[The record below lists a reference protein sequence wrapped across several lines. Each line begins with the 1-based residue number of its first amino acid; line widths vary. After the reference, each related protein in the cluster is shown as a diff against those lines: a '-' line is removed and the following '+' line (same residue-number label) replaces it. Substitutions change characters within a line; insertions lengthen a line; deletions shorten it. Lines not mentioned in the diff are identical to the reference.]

1 LWLGLFLAALLNA
14 CSASTG
20 IAPTSAP
27 AAATAPTADT
37 APTPASSP
45 TNAAAVATPTAAP
58 AAAGTTELIV
68 FAAASL
74 TDSFNEI
81 GKSFE
86 TANPGTKVTFSYGGS
101 NTLVA
106 QITKGAPADVFA
118 SANNAQMDVAV
129 KGGQIAAD
137 SPKPFARNRLI
148 VILPVAN
155 PAKISTLTDLAKP
168 GLKIILEDK
177 AVPAGQYSLDFL
189 DKASKDPTYG
199 STYKD
204 NFLKNVV
211 SYEQDVKAV
220 VSKVSLGEGDAG
232 IVYTTDVT
240 PAVANKLGK
249 IPIPDALNTIAT
261 YPIAPITASK
271 HADLAQKFVSY
282 VLGADG
288 QAVLAK
294 WGFIA
299 PTATSTSAAGGNST
313 ASASAALTGLVNTPM
328 QLTADVLQTLP
339 AEAVDVSFQGPNGQE
354 SHHFVGTRLAGVI
367 SQAGL
372 KLNTSHKNDQLRK
385 YLVFTGNDG
394 YEIIIGWAEIDP
406 NLGNAPIL
414 LAWEQDGKQLSD
426 DKSAGPLRLVVPN
439 DKFGARNTFGIVKI
453 EVRDVDGGPRA
464 SAAPAA
470 TPLVPAYVTPTP
482 GAVALGGL
490 VAQPG
495 LLTPTDLQKF
505 PSETVDVSFQGPNGV
520 EKHTYT
526 GVRLQAVIDAAKV
539 QVNAAHRS
547 DLLCKYVLF
556 TANDGYEALITYGEI
571 ATNFGA
577 KPILLAWEQDGQP
590 LTGQNGPIR
599 LVVPGDGH
607 GARYVTGVLHIE
619 VRDVDSPPT
628 AT

>member
-1 LWLGLFLAALLNA
+1 LLVFFLAALLNA
-14 CSASTG
+14 CSAPPGSTATSAPTTAAAPTAPA
-20 IAPTSAP
+20 APTSA
-27 AAATAPTADT
+27 
-37 APTPASSP
+37 
-45 TNAAAVATPTAAP
+45 PTAAP
-58 AAAGTTELIV
+58 AATATAAPAPAGTTELIV

-101 NTLVA
+101 NTLAA

-118 SANNAQMDVAV
+118 SANNAQMDVVV
-129 KGGQIAAD
+129 KGGQITAD
-137 SPKPFARNRLI
+137 APKTFARNRLI

-155 PAKISTLTDLAKP
+155 PAKISSLADLAKP

-177 AVPAGQYSLDFL
+177 SVPAGQYSLDFL

-199 STYKD
+199 ATYKD

-240 PAVANKLGK
+240 PGVAGKLGK
-249 IPIPDALNTIAT
+249 IPIPDTLNTIAT

-271 HADLAQKFVSY
+271 HNDLAQKFVGY
-282 VLGADG
+282 VLGTDG

-299 PTATSTSAAGGNST
+299 PTSSTTAATGNGT
-313 ASASAALTGLVNTPM
+313 ASASVALTGLVNTPM
-328 QLTADVLQTLP
+328 QLTADVLQKLP
-339 AEAVDVSFQGPNGQE
+339 AETVDVSFQGPNGQE

-367 SQAGL
+367 NQAGL

-394 YEIIIGWAEIDP
+394 YEIMIGWGEIDP

-414 LAWEQDGKQLSD
+414 LAWEQDGKQLNG
-426 DKSAGPLRLVVPN
+426 DKAAGPLRLVVPN
-439 DKFGARNTFGIVKI
+439 DKLGARNTFGLVKI
-453 EVRDVDGGPRA
+453 EVRDVDSGPRTS
-464 SAAPAA
+464 SAPVG
-470 TPLVPAYVTPTP
+470 TPLVPTYVTPTP
-482 GAVALGGL
+482 GSVALGGL

-505 PSETVDVSFQGPNGV
+505 PSEKVDVSFQGPNGV
-520 EKHTYT
+520 EKHSYT

-607 GARYVTGVLHIE
+607 GARYVTGVVRMD
-619 VRDVDSPPT
+619 VRDVDSP
-628 AT
+628 ATSATG